1 MRLNITHKTTYSYD
15 RPVHYALLQLR
26 MTPRNSIGQDV
37 LNWTTTLEGATRQ
50 VKYDDHFRNVTE
62 MIEMD
67 AGASSVTI
75 TCQGEVEVQNLHGVI
90 GAGTGLAP
98 LWLFLQQTPATAPGP
113 TIRKIAQQVKKATEA
128 NQLDGMHRL
137 SEAIAE
143 AVTYRTGMT
152 LSTTTAEDAASEGQ
166 GVCQDHTQ
174 IMIAAAR
181 HLGLPARYV
190 SGYLLMDEVVDQE
203 ASHAW
208 AEVWIDSLGW
218 VGFDI
223 SNAVCPDDRYVRVA
237 LGRDYGEAAPVHGL
251 RQGDAAEELCV
262 SLQVQQ

>member
-26 MTPRNSIGQDV
+26 MTPRSAAGQKV
-37 LNWTTTLEGATRQ
+37 LNWSTTLEGATSQ
-50 VKYDDHFRNVTE
+50 VTYDDHFRNVTE
-62 MIEMD
+62 LIEMD
-67 AGASSVTI
+67 AGSSAVSI
-75 TCQGEVEVQNLHGVI
+75 TCQGEVEVENLNGVI
-90 GAGTGLAP
+90 GMGTGLAP
-98 LWLFLQQTPATAPGP
+98 LWLFLQQTPATVPGP
-113 TIRKIAQQVKKATEA
+113 T
-128 NQLDGMHRL
+128 D
-137 SEAIAE
+137 

-152 LSTTTAEDAASEGQ
+152 LSTTPAEDAASEGQ
-166 GVCQDHTQ
+166 GVCQDHAQ

-208 AEVWIDSLGW
+208 AEVWIEGLGW
-218 VGFDI
+218 VGFDV

-251 RQGDAAEELCV
+251 RQGNATEELCV

>member
-26 MTPRNSIGQDV
+26 MTPRSAAGQKV
-37 LNWTTTLEGATRQ
+37 LNWSTTLEGATSQ
-50 VKYDDHFRNVTE
+50 VTYDDHFRNVTE
-62 MIEMD
+62 LIEMD
-67 AGASSVTI
+67 AGSSAVSI
-75 TCQGEVEVQNLHGVI
+75 TCQGEVEVENLNGVI
-90 GAGTGLAP
+90 GMGTGLAP
-98 LWLFLQQTPATAPGP
+98 LWLFLQQTPATVPGP

-128 NQLDGMHRL
+128 SQLDGMHQL
-137 SEAIAE
+137 SGAIAD

-152 LSTTTAEDAASEGQ
+152 LSTTPAEDAASEGQ
-166 GVCQDHTQ
+166 GVCQDHAQ

-208 AEVWIDSLGW
+208 AEVWIEGLGW
-218 VGFDI
+218 VGFDV

-251 RQGDAAEELCV
+251 RQGNATEELCV

>member
-26 MTPRNSIGQDV
+26 MTPRSAAGQKV
-37 LNWTTTLEGATRQ
+37 LNWSTTLEGATSQ
-50 VKYDDHFRNVTE
+50 VTYDDHFRNVTE
-62 MIEMD
+62 LIEMD
-67 AGASSVTI
+67 AGSSAVSI
-75 TCQGEVEVQNLHGVI
+75 TCQGEVEVENLNGVI
-90 GAGTGLAP
+90 GMGTGLAP
-98 LWLFLQQTPATAPGP
+98 LWLFLQQTPATVPGP
-113 TIRKIAQQVKKATEA
+113 TIR
-128 NQLDGMHRL
+128 D
-137 SEAIAE
+137 

-152 LSTTTAEDAASEGQ
+152 LSTTPAEDAASEGQ
-166 GVCQDHTQ
+166 GVCQDHAQ

-208 AEVWIDSLGW
+208 AEVWIEGLGW
-218 VGFDI
+218 VGFDV

-251 RQGDAAEELCV
+251 RQGNATEELCV